1 MNLLNAFM
9 FFTDQLCVCKLS
21 VAQVVMFFV
30 VEPTHPGSN
39 SIFDMVATFMVNYSF
54 SGRHSF

>member
-54 SGRHSF
+54 SGR